1 MEIKRE
7 DVISVIVTLSLLAAW
22 YVTLTVFNRPLL
34 SVSLLWSGMI
44 ILSIVYYFVYR
55 WKKRDMKIFKTRFLV
70 SAIPIYPALAV
81 YIYTLVTGTTVT
93 GIYRLLPIG
102 IIGVMLLLNALVVY
116 WYTGRKHD

>member
-1 MEIKRE
+1 MEIKSE
-7 DVISVIVTLSLLAAW
+7 DIISVIITLCLLAAW
-22 YVTLTVFNRPLL
+22 YVTLTVFDRPLL

-44 ILSIVYYFVYR
+44 ILSLVYYFVYR

-70 SAIPIYPALAV
+70 SAIPIYPALAL
-81 YIYTLVTGTTVT
+81 YIYTLLTGTKVT